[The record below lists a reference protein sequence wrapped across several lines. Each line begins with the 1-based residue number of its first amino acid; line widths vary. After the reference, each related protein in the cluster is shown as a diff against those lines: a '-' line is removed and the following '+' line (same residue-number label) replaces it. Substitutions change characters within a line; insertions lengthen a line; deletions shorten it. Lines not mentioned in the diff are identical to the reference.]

1 MYTQPTAVQNAPV
14 EATIYQMDPAMFE
27 SLHGMKQKIHAICK
41 EHMHRPVRVK
51 TIHGQTFEGHIVH
64 IDAVILYLKPL
75 PGHVRGFL
83 NPLAAAQQQYA
94 YNNVILPLVLFELL
108 VISLL

>member
-1 MYTQPTAVQNAPV
+1 MYNQPAVVQNAPK
-14 EATIYQMDPAMFE
+14 ATIYQMDPAMVE
-27 SLHGMKQKIHAICK
+27 SLHNMKQQIHGLCMD
-41 EHMHRPVRVK
+41 HMNRPVRVQ

-64 IDAVILYLKPL
+64 IDAVIMYLKPM
-75 PGHVRGFL
+75 PGHVRSFF

-94 YNNVILPLVLFELL
+94 YNNVILPLVLYELL